1 MTASEQTPQKTPYE
15 MAHEAFDQ
23 QAAVVNAQMGFV
35 HATILPPKH
44 INTDSASI
52 AAAYDLMTERFG
64 TLQTIAESVGAEI
77 DEDTQAKFQMLTDS
91 YGLFAKRQPSQ
102 TPAFIVT

>member
-15 MAHEAFDQ
+15 LAHEAFDQ

-35 HATILPPKH
+35 HAMILPPRH
-44 INTDSASI
+44 INTDGASI
-52 AAAYDLMTERFG
+52 QAAHDLMAERFE
-64 TLQTIAESVGAEI
+64 TLRTIAESAGAEVG
-77 DEDTQAKFQMLTDS
+77 EDAVAKFQMLTNS
-91 YGLFAKRQPSQ
+91 YGLFANRQPSQ